1 MFKFKLLTVFGF
13 MDWFTPAAAPTN
25 TFLSTAAVGNR
36 EDLINVI
43 TNIAPTATPFLSL
56 CGKTTATATLH
67 EWQTQDLAA
76 AASNAQAEGDDA
88 TAKVITPT
96 VRLSNRTQISTKN
109 VTVSGTQQAVL
120 SAGRGK
126 DEMAYQMMNASKEL
140 KRDIEF
146 GLTQNS
152 TAVAAPRTTR
162 GLVGWA
168 GDNVDAGAGYVAPVY
183 TTATGTAQTDGTQA
197 AFTEARLKN
206 VLQKC
211 FTAGGDPDTLL
222 LPPLAKQTFS
232 TFTGNATR
240 FDKAEDKSVT
250 ASVDV
255 YISDFGEL
263 KAIPSRFQRT
273 RDVWVLQA
281 DKWYMAWLRPYQTAD
296 LAATGDS
303 VKKQLVCEYA
313 LESRQ
318 PKASGAVVDI
328 L

>member
-1 MFKFKLLTVFGF
+1 MFKFLNPLNFLALF
-13 MDWFTPAAAPTN
+13 QFHAAPTN
-25 TFLSTAAVGNR
+25 TFLSTAAIGNR
-36 EDLINVI
+36 EDLIDVI
-43 TNIAPTATPFLSL
+43 TNIAPTATPFLSM
-56 CGKTTATATLH
+56 CGKKTATATLH

-88 TAKVITPT
+88 TAKTVTPT

-126 DEMAYQMMNASKEL
+126 DEMAYQMMLASKEL

-152 TAVAAPRTTR
+152 TAAASPRTTR

-168 GDNVDAGAGYVAPVY
+168 GDNVDAGSGYVAPVY
-183 TTATGTAQTDGTQA
+183 TTATGTAQTDGTQR
-197 AFTEARLKN
+197 AFTEAQLKN
-206 VLQKC
+206 VCQKI
-211 FTAGGDPDTLL
+211 FTAGGDPDTIL

-232 TFTGNATR
+232 TFTGNSTR
-240 FDKAEDKSVT
+240 MDKGEDKKLY

-255 YISDFGEL
+255 YVSDFGEL
-263 KAIPSRFQRT
+263 TAIPSRFQRT
-273 RDVWVLQA
+273 RDVWVLQS
-281 DKWYMAWLRPYQTAD
+281 DKWNLAWLRPYATVD
-296 LAATGDS
+296 LAATGDA

-313 LESRQ
+313 LEALN
-318 PKASGAVVDI
+318 PKASGAVLDI
-328 L
+328 S

>member
-1 MFKFKLLTVFGF
+1 MFKYLNPLNF
-13 MDWFTPAAAPTN
+13 MALFQFNAAPTN
-25 TFLSTAAVGNR
+25 TFLSTAAIGNR
-36 EDLINVI
+36 EDLIDVI

-56 CGKTTATATLH
+56 CGKKTATATLH
-67 EWQTQDLAA
+67 EWQTQDLAT

-88 TAKVITPT
+88 TAKTVTPT

-126 DEMAYQMMNASKEL
+126 DEMAYQMMLASKEL

-152 TAVAAPRTTR
+152 TAAASPRTTR

-168 GDNVDAGAGYVAPVY
+168 GDNVDAGSGYVAPVY

-206 VLQKC
+206 VLQKI
-211 FTAGGDPDTLL
+211 FTAGGDPDTIL

-232 TFTGNATR
+232 TFTGNSTR
-240 FDKAEDKSVT
+240 MDKSEDKKLY

-255 YISDFGEL
+255 YVSDFGEL
-263 KAIPSRFQRT
+263 TAVPSRFQRT
-273 RDVWVLQA
+273 RDVWVLQS
-281 DKWYMAWLRPYQTAD
+281 DKWNVAWLRPYQTND

-313 LESRQ
+313 LEALN

>member
-1 MFKFKLLTVFGF
+1 M
-13 MDWFTPAAAPTN
+13 AAPTN

-36 EDLINVI
+36 EDLTDTIYRI
-43 TNIAPTATPFLSL
+43 SPTTTPFLSL
-56 CGKTTATATLH
+56 CAKTKASATLH

-76 AASNAQAEGDDA
+76 AASNAQAEGDNA
-88 TAKVITPT
+88 TSKTVTPT
-96 VRLSNRTQISTKN
+96 TRLSNRTQISTKN

-126 DEMAYQMMNASKEL
+126 DEMAYQMSLSALEL

-146 GLTQNS
+146 GLTQNN
-152 TAVAAPRTTR
+152 TAAASPRTTR
-162 GLVGWA
+162 GLIGWA
-168 GDNVDAGAGYVAPVY
+168 GDNVDAGVGYAAPVY

-206 VLQKC
+206 VLQKIY
-211 FTAGGDPDTLL
+211 TAGGEADTIL

-240 FDKAEDKSVT
+240 YDKSEDAKLY

-255 YISDFGEL
+255 YVSDFGEL
-263 KAIPSRFQRT
+263 TAVPSRFQRT

-281 DKWYMAWLRPYQTAD
+281 DKWAVAWLRPYQTVD
-296 LAATGDS
+296 LATTGDATA
-303 VKKQLVCEYA
+303 KQLVCEYA
-313 LESRQ
+313 LEARN
-318 PKASGAVVDI
+318 PKASGAVLDI
-328 L
+328 S